1 VTVAAHEPSLRLA
14 STGPLARSAQDG
26 VLVFPSGLPAGS
38 RERALASMVVLLSAA
53 LFLAAVPFAKTPLVE
68 VWAFIPLYE
77 GSLVITDLITAVLL
91 FGQFG
96 FSRSRGVLLLGSGY
110 LFTALMA
117 TAHALTFPGLFT
129 PSGLLGAG
137 PQSTAWL
144 YMFWHGGF
152 PAFVIAYAFFKDEAA
167 TTGDSRGVAIL
178 SACAGAVA
186 ATCALTML
194 ATAGQDVLPA
204 IMRGNSYT
212 PAMSLVVFGTW
223 VLSLLALVVLW
234 LRRPH
239 TVLDLWLMVVMC
251 AWLFDIALA
260 AVLNG
265 GRFDLGFYA
274 GRIYG
279 LLATSFVL
287 IVLLIENSRLYAQ
300 IRRLYL
306 EREEQNRSLEA
317 TVRERTEQL
326 LQSEKV
332 ATMGSLLAG
341 VAHELNNPL
350 AVVMGQ
356 THMLMEV
363 STDASVL
370 QRAEK
375 INTAAGRCV
384 RVVRNF
390 LALARKRPPERAE
403 VALNEVVKEA
413 IELLAYELRSEG
425 IEVATSL
432 AADLPPLSADAHQ
445 LQQVLVNLLTNA
457 HHAMRKQEGLKRIS
471 VTTRADVARGRI
483 QLELADTGPGI
494 PREIQEKVFEPFFTT
509 KPPGEGTGLG
519 LSLCR
524 NIVGQHGGR
533 LTLTS
538 TPGRGTT
545 FLIELPPARHVAAAA
560 TPAEAE
566 PARVAAK
573 HILLVDDE
581 TEIANVLA
589 ETLQREGHITQ
600 IAPNGRVALDM
611 LAQRSYDLII
621 TDTKMP
627 LLDGVGLYREIE
639 RRFAPLRGRVMFV
652 TGDVL
657 DEEKQN
663 FLAKTEATVITKPF
677 NLSDVRAAV
686 RRRLADVERTASR

>member
-1 VTVAAHEPSLRLA
+1 MALAVDAPQVRPVSPGLMPSPAVAEPR
-14 STGPLARSAQDG
+14 
-26 VLVFPSGLPAGS
+26 VLPSGLPAGP
-38 RERALASMVVLLSAA
+38 RERALVSTVVFLSAA
-53 LFLAAVPFAKTPLVE
+53 IFLALVPFARVPLLQ

-91 FGQFG
+91 YGQFH
-96 FSRSRGVLLLGSGY
+96 FSRSRGVMLLACGY

-117 TAHALTFPGLFT
+117 VAHALTFPGLFA
-129 PSGLLGAG
+129 PGGLLGAG

-152 PAFVIAYAFFKDEAA
+152 PVCVIGYAYLKDKASASDE
-167 TTGDSRGVAIL
+167 TRGIAVVSAI
-178 SACAGAVA
+178 AGVFAVV
-186 ATCALTML
+186 CALTVL
-194 ATAGQDVLPA
+194 ATAGQDALPA

-212 PAMSLVVFGTW
+212 AAMSLVVSTTW
-223 VLSLLALVVLW
+223 VLSLLALAVLW
-234 LRRPH
+234 LRKPH
-239 TVLDLWLMVVMC
+239 AVLDLWLMVVMC

-279 LLATSFVL
+279 LLAASFVL

-300 IRRLYL
+300 IHRLYR
-306 EREEQNRSLEA
+306 EREAQNRSLEA

-363 STDASVL
+363 STDTSVL

-390 LALARKRPPERAE
+390 LALARKRPPERT
-403 VALNEVVKEA
+403 EVVINQVIKDA
-413 IELLAYELRSEG
+413 LELLAYECRSDG
-425 IEVATSL
+425 IEVTTVL
-432 AADLPPLSADAHQ
+432 ADDLPPLFADAHQ
-445 LQQVLVNLLTNA
+445 LHQVIVNLMTNA
-457 HHAMRKQEGLKRIS
+457 HHAMRKMEGARRIS
-471 VTTRADVARGRI
+471 VGSRVDTRSGRVQVEI
-483 QLELADTGPGI
+483 ADTGPGI
-494 PREIQEKVFEPFFTT
+494 PVEIQEKVFEPFFTT
-509 KPPGEGTGLG
+509 KPAGQGTGLG

-524 NIVGQHGGR
+524 NIVGQHGGM
-533 LTLTS
+533 LSLTS
-538 TPGRGTT
+538 TPGRGAT
-545 FLIELPPARHVAAAA
+545 FVIDLPSSRAVGAASAPEETEPAPVAA
-560 TPAEAE
+560 
-566 PARVAAK
+566 RS
-573 HILLVDDE
+573 ILVVDDE
-581 TEIANVLA
+581 TEIATVMA
-589 ETLQREGHITQ
+589 EMLQREGHIAE
-600 IAPNGRVALDM
+600 IASNGRVALDM
-611 LAQRSYDLII
+611 LAQRPYDLII

-627 LLDGVGLYREIE
+627 ELDGVSMYREIE
-639 RRFAPLRGRVMFV
+639 RRFASMRGRVVFV

-657 DEEKQN
+657 DQEKQE
-663 FLAKTEATVITKPF
+663 FLAATEATVITKPF

-686 RRRLADVERTASR
+686 RRRLAQIDPVAR